1 MILRWQ
7 TRGWGGIGRV
17 HWDFGWLL
25 LVGLFG
31 VLLAGSILPARLPGA
46 GAPMLALLSILTL
59 SGAVAAFILHEWI
72 HAAVARRYGVG
83 TSRVTI
89 TLFGGIPE
97 FDRRLPTPESMFLI
111 AASGP
116 AVNLF
121 AGFACFV
128 AAAAFS
134 GGPAVFLEVVALVNL
149 LLGVIN
155 LVPAQPLDGG
165 RLLHAATWRATGDAG
180 KAFRA
185 EHRVGRILG
194 STAVVAGITLLIVG
208 AWTTGLFAASLG
220 LLLRS
225 AAHARWLYATG
236 ELKLAGKPVRDYASV
251 AEDPV
256 QRAASVDSVVG
267 RIQSLARRSRLPV
280 VDGNRLLGWID
291 RARLRRLPQSQ
302 WAHET
307 VGSLAVA
314 RSDRN
319 TIDVDSDAREALRR
333 MLRERTAT
341 LFVTD
346 GDQLA
351 GVLKLESLLATGR

>member
-1 MILRWQ
+1 MNLRWQ

-17 HWDFGWLL
+17 RWDFGWLL

-31 VLLAGSILPARLPGA
+31 LLLAASILPARLPGA
-46 GAPMLALLSILTL
+46 GSALIGLITLLTL
-59 SGAVAAFILHEWI
+59 AGSVAAFVFHEWM

-83 TSRVTI
+83 TTRVTI

-121 AGFACFV
+121 TGFACFV
-128 AAAAFS
+128 AAAALA

-165 RLLHAATWRATGDAG
+165 RLLHAATWSATGDAG

-194 STAVVAGITLLIVG
+194 SIGIVAGITLLLIG
-208 AWTTGLFAASLG
+208 AWTAGLFAASLG

-236 ELKLAGKPVRDYASV
+236 ELALAGKPVRDYAS
-251 AEDPV
+251 AADNPV
-256 QRAASVDSVVG
+256 QRAASVDSVAG
-267 RIQSLARRSRLPV
+267 RLERLAGRSRLPV
-280 VDGNRLLGWID
+280 VDGTRLTGWID
-291 RARLRRLPQSQ
+291 RARVRRLPQAQ

-314 RSDRN
+314 KSERN
-319 TIDVDSDAREALRR
+319 TIDGDSDAREALRR
-333 MLRERTAT
+333 MLRERTST

-351 GVLKLESLLATGR
+351 GVLKLESLLAPGR